1 MRVSLVYA
9 CVAML
14 IQEKEMVL
22 KEVTDQAASLLRNLQ
37 VEQEEEV

>member
-1 MRVSLVYA
+1 MYA